1 MLSQL
6 RPLSPHTG
14 EEQPLGLYFY
24 HLSIAQ
30 GWIFF
35 PCSSSAA
42 PRACSNHST
51 WARGYFY
58 LILNYS

>member
-6 RPLSPHTG
+6 QPLSPHTG

-35 PCSSSAA
+35 P
-42 PRACSNHST
+42 
-51 WARGYFY
+51 
-58 LILNYS
+58 

>member
-6 RPLSPHTG
+6 QPLSPHTG

-35 PCSSSAA
+35 PLKQLGSSQSVQQ
-42 PRACSNHST
+42 PQHLGTRL
-51 WARGYFY
+51 F
-58 LILNYS
+58 LI